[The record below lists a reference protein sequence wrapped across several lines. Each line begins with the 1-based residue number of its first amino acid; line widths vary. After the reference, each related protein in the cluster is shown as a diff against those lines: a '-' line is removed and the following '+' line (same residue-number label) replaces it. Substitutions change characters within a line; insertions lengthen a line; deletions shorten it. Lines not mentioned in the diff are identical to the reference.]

1 MQAFV
6 ILKRSFRYEVKS
18 KYLFK
23 RKKCSMYKKL
33 YYTIQ
38 YSVSRMESQDQT
50 LYYKKKK
57 THRMSCPC
65 QRRFLLVVQV
75 LFVQVEANQKRNKP
89 NVSSSVKTL
98 RRFFGVSAT
107 SVLHICLE
115 ARHAMSCQMVRQVNA
130 ITFSHCCL
138 VNIVNRTVMYSS
150 LSVYYDR
157 SFENRNFY
165 NKVC

>member
-23 RKKCSMYKKL
+23 RKKCSMYKEVVL
-33 YYTIQ
+33 YNSILSLSYGKPRSNVILQ
-38 YSVSRMESQDQT
+38 
-50 LYYKKKK
+50 KKK

-65 QRRFLLVVQV
+65 QRRFFLVVQV

-150 LSVYYDR
+150 LSVYFHR

>member
-57 THRMSCPC
+57 DS
-65 QRRFLLVVQV
+65 
-75 LFVQVEANQKRNKP
+75 P
-89 NVSSSVKTL
+89 NVLSLPKTVSSGSLGAIRSGRSK
-98 RRFFGVSAT
+98 
-107 SVLHICLE
+107 LE
-115 ARHAMSCQMVRQVNA
+115 
-130 ITFSHCCL
+130 
-138 VNIVNRTVMYSS
+138 
-150 LSVYYDR
+150 
-157 SFENRNFY
+157 
-165 NKVC
+165 KK

>member
-6 ILKRSFRYEVKS
+6 ILKKSFRYEVKS
-18 KYLFK
+18 EYLFK
-23 RKKCSMYKKL
+23 RKKCSMCKEVVL
-33 YYTIQ
+33 YNSMLSLQ
-38 YSVSRMESQDQT
+38 YGKPRSNVILQ
-50 LYYKKKK
+50 KKK
-57 THRMSCPC
+57 THRMSCTC
-65 QRRFLLVVQV
+65 QRRFLLAVQV

-89 NVSSSVKTL
+89 NVSSGVKTL
-98 RRFFGVSAT
+98 RRFFGASAT

-150 LSVYYDR
+150 LSVYNDR